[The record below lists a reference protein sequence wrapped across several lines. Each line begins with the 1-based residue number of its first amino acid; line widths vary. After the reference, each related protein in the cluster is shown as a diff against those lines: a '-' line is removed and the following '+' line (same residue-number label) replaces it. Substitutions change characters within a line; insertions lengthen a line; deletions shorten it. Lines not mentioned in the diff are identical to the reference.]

1 MGRFFRWLWT
11 GFGTNSG
18 GLQAVGI
25 TIIILLAAV
34 WVVWYAIKFIVW
46 VVTKISEAVKSKK
59 ADASGGQSAA

>member
-25 TIIILLAAV
+25 TIIILLVAV
-34 WVVWYAIKFIVW
+34 WAVWFVIKFIVW
-46 VVTKISEAVKSKK
+46 IVRMISNAVSKNK
-59 ADASGGQSAA
+59 ADGGQATA